1 MTTNR
6 ASTDVFAIL
15 AIAQANWPQDPVA
28 GSEAV
33 WTKWSELLGSFCF
46 EEVRAA
52 LDSMVRTHA
61 RFPSLAEILCE
72 LKAQRATGARSAA
85 EPPDR
90 HVPSSEARRYPPVD
104 LGEDYVIGPYTAAF
118 AVMNVQGWT
127 TERLMTFIRAVDA
140 DRPETHGD
148 QVQECRPRRPA

>member
-1 MTTNR
+1 VTTSR
-6 ASTDVFAIL
+6 ESIDLFAIL
-15 AIAQANWPQDPVA
+15 AVAQANWPQDPIA

-33 WTKWSELLGSFCF
+33 WTKWSELLRSFDF

-61 RFPSLAEILCE
+61 RFPSLAEILGE
-72 LKAQRATGARSAA
+72 LKAQRTAGARSAA
-85 EPPDR
+85 EPPGR
-90 HVPSSEARRYPPVD
+90 HVTSSEPRRYPPVN

-118 AVMNVQGWT
+118 SVMNAQGWT

-140 DRPETHGD
+140 DRPGAPGD
-148 QVQECRPRRPA
+148 QVQDRRPDRPA